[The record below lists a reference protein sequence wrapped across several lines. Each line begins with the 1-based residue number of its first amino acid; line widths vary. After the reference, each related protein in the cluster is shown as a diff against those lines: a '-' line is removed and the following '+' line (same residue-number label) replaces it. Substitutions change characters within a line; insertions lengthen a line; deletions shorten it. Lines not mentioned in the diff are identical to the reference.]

1 MLPTHQMQTISLLP
15 NFEQVVV
22 RAKFAEPKAVD
33 LDPNDA
39 QAEIAKLIVNLL
51 VDAGYKD
58 SKKQNVIMHL
68 TTRMYEDMVT
78 RYKHLTLG
86 ELKIALNEG
95 VRGNYGEFKGINITT
110 ISFWIKSFE
119 ASEYRKTSLQHFN
132 KLVGLQTP
140 RPQPTEAEKETLLQK
155 ACADAYTDFL
165 AGRPFTL
172 IAKTIYDYLK
182 TKHNIT
188 WTDAERAQIKKQAT
202 ANYEQQ
208 LLAKKRSQQITYQ
221 QFEIALQQKPT
232 LALEMKRVAL
242 LFYFKKLKDEGRG
255 LGF

>member
-15 NFEQVVV
+15 DFEQVLV
-22 RAKFAEPKAVD
+22 RAKFAEPKAID
-33 LDPNDA
+33 LDANDA

-68 TTRMYEDMVT
+68 TTRMYEDMIT

-119 ASEYRKTSLQHFN
+119 ASDYRKNSLQHFN
-132 KLVGLQTP
+132 KLVGMQTP

-155 ACADAYTDFL
+155 ACTDAYADFL
-165 AGRPFTL
+165 AAKDFTL

-188 WTDAERAQIKKQAT
+188 WTDAERLAIKKHAAQ
-202 ANYEQQ
+202 NYEQQ
-208 LLAKKRSQQITYQ
+208 LLTKKRSQQITHQ
-221 QFEIALQQKPT
+221 QFTIALQQKPT

-242 LFYFKKLKDEGRG
+242 ACYFKRLKDEGRG
-255 LGF
+255 IEF